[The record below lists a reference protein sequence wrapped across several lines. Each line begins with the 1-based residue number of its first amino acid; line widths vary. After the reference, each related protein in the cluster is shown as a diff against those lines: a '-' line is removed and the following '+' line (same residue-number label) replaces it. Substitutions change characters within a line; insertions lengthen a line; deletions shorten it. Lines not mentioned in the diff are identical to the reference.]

1 MVYILSFFLCKS
13 TLWIYRRLRDNPNVE
28 GIGVCMRTCYEMH
41 KNWSAVGKEC
51 EGYPLGSSLHI
62 WWGKVQIPFMKMD
75 RKYMGKKMEIVNQ
88 THQLALILYAS
99 TVTNLHN
106 PHPTIPFS
114 IWKISGSSFLDKY
127 KSRPIMTLGTSRK
140 FKFETSSRV
149 SFTAYCWA
157 KTSFFKMCKDQIV
170 DQGVRDKKSGVGCVG
185 WGSNELVRGE
195 QYHLSAHFPYF
206 FPLFFGSYLWCLVSL
221 TFCES
226 PSIN

>member
-106 PHPTIPFS
+106 PHPTIPFFS

-127 KSRPIMTLGTSRK
+127 KSRPIMT
-140 FKFETSSRV
+140 
-149 SFTAYCWA
+149 WA
-157 KTSFFKMCKDQIV
+157 HLEN
-170 DQGVRDKKSGVGCVG
+170 
-185 WGSNELVRGE
+185 SNLKPAAE
-195 QYHLSAHFPYF
+195 YHLLPTAELRPASSKCA
-206 FPLFFGSYLWCLVSL
+206 
-221 TFCES
+221 
-226 PSIN
+226 SIK